1 MHLFANMRT
10 LIALLA
16 LGISAVVAVPA
27 NPQRIVGGS
36 TTTINSYPSIV
47 ALLYSS
53 NLSQWRQT
61 CGGTIIN
68 NRSIVTAAHCPHG
81 DSTNRWRV
89 RVGSTNANSGGRV
102 INSQR
107 FIIHGSYNRRTL
119 NNDIAIIRLAAT
131 IIFSP
136 TARAVNFAG
145 PNYNLRD
152 GQAVWAAG
160 WGRTSTNG
168 ASSAQLRHV
177 QIWTVNQATCR
188 SRYASIGRTVTDNM
202 LCAGWLNVGGR
213 DQCQGDSGG
222 PLYHNRVLVG
232 VCSWG
237 EGCGLARFP
246 GVNVRVSRYANWI
259 RNNA

>member
-1 MHLFANMRT
+1 MRSFIVFLLT
-10 LIALLA
+10 L
-16 LGISAVVAVPA
+16 SAVAAVPA

-36 TTTINSYPSIV
+36 TTTITNYPSIV

-53 NLSQWRQT
+53 NLSQWRQS

-68 NRSIVTAAHCPHG
+68 NRSILTAAHCPHG
-81 DSTNRWRV
+81 DTTNRWRV

-107 FIIHGSYNRRTL
+107 FIIHGSFNRQTL

-131 IIFSP
+131 ISFSN
-136 TARAVNFAG
+136 TARAVGYSGA
-145 PNYNLRD
+145 NYNLRD
-152 GQAVWAAG
+152 GQVVWAAG
-160 WGRTSTNG
+160 WGRTSSNG
-168 ASSAQLRHV
+168 PASEQLRHV
-177 QIWTVNQATCR
+177 QIWTVNQGTCR
-188 SRYASIGRTVTDNM
+188 SRYASIGRTVNDNM
-202 LCAGWLNVGGR
+202 LCSGRLDVGGR